1 MAHDPSVAG
10 FLAVLRYVAVMV
22 RQYEYQPCIPTRGTK
37 VPAGPD
43 WIHEIKHD
51 GYRLIVQREGKRVR
65 LLTRRGYDWSD
76 RYPLIVQAAL
86 RLRKT
91 SFVIDGEA
99 VALGSEGISDFDAL
113 HGGRRNADVRLY
125 AFDLLADDGV
135 DTRHQPLQIRKLWL
149 GKLLKRAGDGILLNE
164 HEAGEIGPRLFE
176 QACKMGRLSIAEKP
190 TEQAGVRSGSKSRTR
205 SPLPCSA
212 PKKAPG
218 DTRAARQRPTRRIP
232 QLPGAIPVYPN
243 DYTSP

>member
-1 MAHDPSVAG
+1 LVLSV
-10 FLAVLRYVAVMV
+10 LA
-22 RQYEYQPCIPTRGTK
+22 RGTK

-113 HGGRRNADVRLY
+113 HGGKRNADVRLY

-135 DTRHQPLQIRKLWL
+135 DTRHNRRKSVS
-149 GKLLKRAGDGILLNE
+149 
-164 HEAGEIGPRLFE
+164 
-176 QACKMGRLSIAEKP
+176 C
-190 TEQAGVRSGSKSRTR
+190 GSAN
-205 SPLPCSA
+205 C
-212 PKKAPG
+212 
-218 DTRAARQRPTRRIP
+218 
-232 QLPGAIPVYPN
+232 
-243 DYTSP
+243 